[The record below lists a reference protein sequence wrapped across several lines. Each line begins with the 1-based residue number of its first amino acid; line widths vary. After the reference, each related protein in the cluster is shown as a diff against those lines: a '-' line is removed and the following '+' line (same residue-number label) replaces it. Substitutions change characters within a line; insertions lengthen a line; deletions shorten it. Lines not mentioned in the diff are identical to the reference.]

1 MQLSSAV
8 RPGVFE
14 WVAHIA
20 EKGANIV
27 IAGEK
32 GSGKTYLL
40 NNLIKRTLNT
50 ADDDK
55 VFLSLKRFP
64 IINTSSNSTAIAM
77 APHRHNDAPL
87 VALRKNQDRLF
98 IDEVENGE
106 TLENIF
112 LFHDFSNAEGKN
124 GQFVFTL
131 STDTTIEDKILE
143 LAPQMSGEEVCSE
156 LLETIDFVIYTI
168 PLSEYAGGY
177 PHATIASIKEVI
189 VDADGRVG
197 ERTIW
202 QYDHLEEA
210 VYLQMNSPSRRRRE
224 KFFWC

>member
-1 MQLSSAV
+1 MQLSSAI

-14 WVAHIA
+14 WVSHIA

-32 GSGKTYLL
+32 ESGKTYLL
-40 NNLIKRTLNT
+40 DNLVKRTLT
-50 ADDDK
+50 SVDDEK

-64 IINTSSNSTAIAM
+64 VIKTPTNSLAMAM
-77 APHRHNDAPL
+77 APARHNDAPL

-112 LFHDFSNAEGKN
+112 LFHDFSTTEGKN
-124 GQFVFTL
+124 GQYVFTL
-131 STDTTIEDKILE
+131 STETTIADKILE
-143 LAPQMSGEEVCSE
+143 LSHQMSGDEVCSE
-156 LLETIDFVIYTI
+156 FLETIDFVIYTI
-168 PLSEYAGGY
+168 PAQERADGY

-189 VDADGRVG
+189 VDAEGKVG

-202 QYDHLEEA
+202 QYDHLEED
-210 VYLQMNSPSRRRRE
+210 VYLQLNSPSRRRRE